1 MFELT
6 RLPASRPLERMR
18 REMNDFWGHPRMW
31 PERIFGEAVTL
42 DFPMVDIKE
51 TDVAYEVSAEVP
63 GIKPEDI
70 DISLTGN
77 ELTIK
82 GEKKESKEKTEGGY
96 RLEERSYG
104 RFARSFR
111 LPTAVNH
118 EKVAADHKDGVVLIT
133 LPKSEK
139 AATQKIKIKD

>member
-1 MFELT
+1 M
-6 RLPASRPLERMR
+6 S
-18 REMNDFWGHPRMW
+18 DFMGHPWMW
-31 PERIFGEAVTL
+31 PERVFGEAATL

-51 TDVAYEVSAEVP
+51 TDDAYEVSAEVP
-63 GIKPEDI
+63 GVKPEDI

-96 RLEERSYG
+96 KLEERCYG
-104 RFARSFR
+104 SFTRSFR

-118 EKVAADHKDGVVLIT
+118 EKVAANHKDGVVLIS